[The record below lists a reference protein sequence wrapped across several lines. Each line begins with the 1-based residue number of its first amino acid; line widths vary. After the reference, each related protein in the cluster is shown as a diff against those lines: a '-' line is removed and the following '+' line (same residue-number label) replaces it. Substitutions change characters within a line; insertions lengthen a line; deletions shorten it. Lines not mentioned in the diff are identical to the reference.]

1 MDTSGNLSEKR
12 MHRFHETRYGGDLSL
27 LIMRVLFYWLPTMY
41 TEYIA
46 IYESTFLK
54 RSYYFT
60 QISLTLVTFL
70 STMAV
75 VISLMKV
82 CSIKV
87 PNKALKV
94 YQILYPLTF
103 TSQLIVFVVY
113 WTAIHPKIGD
123 LMKKKSAEHQFFM
136 YIVHIFPFLAA
147 FAEMIIA
154 RPMFI
159 FSEVKN
165 MVIFGLFYTLNN
177 FLQTKFIGGYLPYPF
192 MTWKDSSSLVAAVVI
207 LIIGVIFYYIATKIT
222 DSINGHEEEDKKKVE

>member
-1 MDTSGNLSEKR
+1 
-12 MHRFHETRYGGDLSL
+12 
-27 LIMRVLFYWLPTMY
+27 
-41 TEYIA
+41 
-46 IYESTFLK
+46 
-54 RSYYFT
+54 
-60 QISLTLVTFL
+60 
-70 STMAV
+70 
-75 VISLMKV
+75 
-82 CSIKV
+82 
-87 PNKALKV
+87 
-94 YQILYPLTF
+94 
-103 TSQLIVFVVY
+103 
-113 WTAIHPKIGD
+113 
-123 LMKKKSAEHQFFM
+123 MKKKSAEHQFFM